1 MNYIHFKLALHES
14 HPPSMDLEIPQSHSL
29 KLTRSAEGDDDPH
42 DRHDHRHSNV
52 DSSRPF
58 SSVKEAVAI
67 FGQRLLVLHHL
78 DDHHEHSRQ
87 QTTSSPPPQ
96 PLAIV
101 PAATPTSTCT
111 TTPSTPTTSTK
122 LLENQQRHEPDD
134 CNIIVDDDDRDHIVD
149 DDRDQKAII
158 IKEADDTHTRSRL
171 NKLEADLEGTKA
183 ELKLLKE
190 RDHET
195 QVALASLNAQL
206 HLNMSKLAQSE
217 AAAAAA
223 AAKDHQQ
230 QQEIRRNNGDYGY
243 LSKSSSS
250 LRHNYKNNNITT
262 STSTTSSSSTTTT
275 TLAQVL
281 SHNDQDNKLLDDYSD
296 YLGSKKQPDY
306 GKFMIA
312 KTAKKNN
319 KKIKPIIPLVT
330 DLFIWK
336 KDTSSATHLHSPRRL
351 YAFSQFY
358 E

>member
-1 MNYIHFKLALHES
+1 
-14 HPPSMDLEIPQSHSL
+14 MDLEEIPQSHSL
-29 KLTRSAEGDDDPH
+29 KLTRSAEDDDDPH
-42 DRHDHRHSNV
+42 DRHDHHHSNV
-52 DSSRPF
+52 DNSRPF
-58 SSVKEAVAI
+58 RSVKEAVAI

-78 DDHHEHSRQ
+78 DDYHEHAHQ
-87 QTTSSPPPQ
+87 QTKSSPPPTPPQ

-101 PAATPTSTCT
+101 PAATPTSST
-111 TTPSTPTTSTK
+111 TTPSTPTIGTI
-122 LLENQQRHEPDD
+122 LLENQHRHEPDD
-134 CNIIVDDDDRDHIVD
+134 CNIIVGDDDRDHIVD

-171 NKLEADLEGTKA
+171 NKLEAELEGTKA

-250 LRHNYKNNNITT
+250 LRHNYKNNKITT
-262 STSTTSSSSTTTT
+262 STSTTSSSSTATT

-281 SHNDQDNKLLDDYSD
+281 SLNDQDNKLLDDYSN
-296 YLGSKKQPDY
+296 YFGSKKQLDY
-306 GKFMIA
+306 GKFMIT
-312 KTAKKNN
+312 KTETKNN

-330 DLFIWK
+330 DLFTWK

-351 YAFSQFY
+351 YASSQFY
-358 E
+358 EWSSIP